1 MALQQAYT
9 DLATHCRRRMTMLD
23 DPTLAL
29 IARFVVKDFDNISLS
44 EETFLKSQYDM
55 LRRRV
60 SDVPAEKQ
68 EDVIRE
74 WIIDHAEQYREQWRQ
89 GEFSRML
96 FNKRCL
102 DCPLVH
108 CGPDMFC
115 EIHSRW
121 VILLNE
127 YVSGKINNHDYVN
140 DCLQLLNANKDRL
153 KVSSLIAS

>member
-1 MALQQAYT
+1 
-9 DLATHCRRRMTMLD
+9 MLD

-29 IARFVVKDFDNISLS
+29 IARFIVKDFDDISLS

-60 SDVPAEKQ
+60 SRVPVEKQ
-68 EDVIRE
+68 EDVILE
-74 WIIDHAEQYREQWRQ
+74 WILNHAEQYREQWRQ
-89 GEFSRML
+89 GVFSRML
-96 FNKRCL
+96 LNKRCL

-108 CGPDMFC
+108 CGPDRFC

-121 VILLNE
+121 EILLNE

-140 DCLQLLNANKDRL
+140 NSLQLLNANKGRL
-153 KVSSLIAS
+153 KVSSLKAS